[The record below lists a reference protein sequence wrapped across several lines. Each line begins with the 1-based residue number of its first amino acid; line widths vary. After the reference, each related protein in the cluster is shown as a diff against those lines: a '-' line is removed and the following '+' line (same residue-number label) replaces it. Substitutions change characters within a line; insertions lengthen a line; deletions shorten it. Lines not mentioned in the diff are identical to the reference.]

1 MNDSMRK
8 REAVSD
14 VMDGRLHGQAFS
26 DAVRVLDADES
37 ARLAWHA
44 YHVVGDVLRSS
55 ELATCQGDAAF
66 LERLRG
72 RLQREQ
78 HRNPMA
84 VVDPAAGAS
93 GVTMGAA
100 PPAANDPLFPWKW
113 AAGFFSVLAAVAIG
127 WNMRG
132 LAAPGMDESVSVAAD
147 AVRQAE
153 PALTQGEQVMIRDA
167 RLDQLLQAHRQS
179 GGASA
184 LQVPSGFLRNA
195 TFEVSAR

>member
-8 REAVSD
+8 REAVSEL
-14 VMDGRLHGQAFS
+14 MDGRLRGQAFS
-26 DAVRVLDADES
+26 DAMHELDGDAG
-37 ARLAWHA
+37 ARMAWHA
-44 YHVVGDVLRSS
+44 YHVVGDVLRSG
-55 ELATCQGDAAF
+55 ELAACQGDSVF

-72 RLQREQ
+72 RLQQERREG
-78 HRNPMA
+78 HGHAA
-84 VVDPAAGAS
+84 VPAVEASVVAVDAQS
-93 GVTMGAA
+93 
-100 PPAANDPLFPWKW
+100 PPANDALFPWKW

-132 LAAPGMDESVSVAAD
+132 LTIQGPDELASASPDV
-147 AVRQAE
+147 VRYAHPTQM
-153 PALTQGEQVMIRDA
+153 QGEQVMIRDA

-195 TFEVSAR
+195 TFEVPAR